1 MKKIVL
7 GFIFI
12 LSMLALASCDII
24 SFEITD
30 NTGDTTINEG
40 KTKDDK
46 NSYSV
51 KFIYIDVDGTQK
63 EIVSTVES
71 GLTVSAP
78 KLEKEGATLAG
89 WYTDLT
95 GTNKFDFE
103 TKIKKDITLYAVMVS
118 GYKVTYVTNGGSSI
132 KDLYVEPGVA
142 IQKAPTTTKE
152 GYKLAG
158 WFEDEALTKA
168 YDFDEPVLSELTL
181 YAKWELIKT
190 HTITFNSNG
199 GSNIEALSIQ
209 NGEKV
214 ESLEV
219 PTKDN
224 YNFKG
229 WFIDEA
235 LKERFDFQKAITN
248 DLTLYAKWEI
258 ITYKVEFDT
267 NGGSNVVSLEI
278 NSGSKV
284 TSPENP
290 TKENNEFKGWFKDAT
305 LKEEFDFDTKI
316 TSDLKLYAKWEIKK
330 CEIKFDSVG
339 GTNVN
344 SVIVESGKT
353 VSKPS
358 DPTKTD
364 KVFAGWYLD
373 SNYNKSY
380 DFNSKV
386 IDDLTL
392 YAKWVIVK
400 NLNVYDIPKMMDV
413 DQEVKLSVSTYPTKY
428 ASKAVFSSSNPKIA
442 TISNDGVIKALKE
455 GTVRISVFCE
465 DNYKQFDI
473 KVTSKYYLKDIS
485 INEVFFYRMSTP
497 NYPSAKEIDTE
508 LRKKFETNADYVT
521 LKSTIL
527 RDEYAAQKL
536 IKVKY
541 ELKKNGTVRDTVE
554 VSYVIISYN
563 FNPNRTFDNT
573 DNKCLFP
580 IIDADG
586 NYEREVKD
594 GYLYLKLFVYNDGS
608 TQQKF
613 DGLYIELYNASST
626 KVVARMEDKNY
637 KKTINSYEYYID
649 TFIFTTGDFTDA
661 MKDLT
666 KGIKYNYGQ
675 PWKN

>member
-190 HTITFNSNG
+190 YTITFNSNG

-235 LKERFDFQKAITN
+235 YKERFDFQKAITN

-428 ASKAVFSSSNPKIA
+428 ASKAEFSSSNPKIA

-473 KVTSKYYLKDIS
+473 KVTPKYYLKDIS

-497 NYPSAKEIDTE
+497 SYPSAKEIDTE
-508 LRKKFETNADYVT
+508 LRKKFETNADNVT

-527 RDEYAAQKL
+527 RDKYAAKQL

-554 VSYVIISYN
+554 VSYVIIPYN
-563 FNPNRTFDNT
+563 FNPNRTFDHT
-573 DNKCLFP
+573 DNKYLFP

-594 GYLYLKLFVYNDGS
+594 GYLYLKLFVYNDGP

-613 DGLYIELYNASST
+613 DGLYIELYNESST